1 MIKNQKGL
9 TAISW
14 MLIIGFIATQ
24 GIVAIRII
32 PTYVTFNSV
41 KDIMNGLVGDSEVI
55 GKNPKHIKKI
65 INRRL
70 SVNSIY
76 TFKDKPKAFTVR
88 RVDGGAEVSVHY
100 EERGPIV
107 ANLDYVTTFD
117 YSVKIPNK

>member
-32 PTYVTFNSV
+32 PTYMTFNSV
-41 KDIMNGLVGDSEVI
+41 KDIMNALVEDKEI
-55 GKNPKHIKKI
+55 AGKNPKHIKTI

-70 SVNSIY
+70 SINSIY
-76 TFKDKPKAFTVR
+76 SFKSKPKAFTVR
-88 RVDGGAEVSVHY
+88 RVDGGTEVNVHY

-117 YSVKIPNK
+117 YTVKIPNK